1 MGAKRRV
8 ASGSGGAAQAESQLV
23 AAWKRFA
30 ARKLG
35 SATRV
40 VGGACYL
47 ESPPCPFDPRATFEA
62 RFTNDCTGCP
72 RMRGA
77 SERLGPASTQ
87 SAGPFSTLGLLLH
100 LSEGNGSN
108 PDGGAAAPS
117 LSADEHEESRYQT
130 ASTLLRALPLLH
142 AASGMRRTARVLAA
156 AIAGAFVDQVD
167 TILYFDVAPDGVA
180 LRLECAF
187 RRADVGIPV
196 PDRDGYLDV
205 ELLAAGGAFD
215 AELFSRLREAPL
227 PMDQDRDL
235 LSDAVFDGRTT
246 VVGNPAREFRLP
258 TLLVEHLPDGP
269 AAILPVFGR
278 ERVRG
283 VLVVS
288 AAAGMG
294 GWTSDQVELLMA
306 IATEAGMAL
315 EGAALV
321 DLARRRGGG
330 LRALFD
336 LLASLLKPAGP
347 EPSLD
352 AALRVLAD
360 ATESSHA
367 IAWTKSEEGPHT
379 VAAIVGR
386 PDTGEAELRELG
398 ETFRHWLDAD
408 PKPMLLDSL
417 ARDPRF
423 SGALPEAWG
432 SALAVP
438 LRVDDN
444 HWGTFLLVRETRA
457 GTEPA
462 ALPYDTEDAGLGILA
477 ASVASLARLREAGLE
492 TVHRA
497 QRRLRDSEAQLRHVE
512 KIAVVGERGIQIA
525 QEIRNPVSAISGFAK
540 RVLKALPETDENRE
554 YLEIILREA
563 DRLERVLAE
572 QIALAQLTR
581 PRLKLQSLNTV
592 VQEALELQSEELVR
606 RRVRL
611 LKRLGPDLPS
621 LLIDPDKIRQVLSN
635 VLRHALQSVPSG
647 GRVRVETRSGV
658 GVVQAEVAHDG
669 PKVAGETLDRLF
681 VPFSTSRR
689 YGAGVGLAVAYQMV
703 REHGGEIRARSEG
716 DWSSILTIYLPVR
729 ENQDRRA
736 RPDRRTGGKNDRR
749 RRTA

>member
-1 MGAKRRV
+1 MGAKRRT
-8 ASGSGGAAQAESQLV
+8 GSGKGDAAHAESLVV

-30 ARKLG
+30 ERKLG
-35 SATRV
+35 SAERV
-40 VGGACYL
+40 VHGKCYL
-47 ESPPCPFDPRATFEA
+47 EIPPCPFDLRDSFEE
-62 RFTNDCTGCP
+62 RFAHDCVACA

-77 SERLGPASTQ
+77 IEQVTAAPPEG
-87 SAGPFSTLGLLLH
+87 AGALPTLGLLLR
-100 LSEGNGSN
+100 LNEANGSVSAA
-108 PDGGAAAPS
+108 GAPP
-117 LSADEHEESRYQT
+117 LSPEEHEESRYRM
-130 ASTLLRALPLLH
+130 ASILLRSLPLLH

-156 AIAGAFVDQVD
+156 AIAGAFLDAVD
-167 TILYFDVAPDGVA
+167 TVLYFDVTPDGTS

-187 RRADVGIPV
+187 RRADMGIPL
-196 PDRDGYLDV
+196 PDRDNYLDV

-215 AELFSRLREAPL
+215 AEVFSRLRETPL
-227 PMDQDRDL
+227 PLDQDRDL
-235 LSDAVFDGRTT
+235 LCDSVFDGRTT
-246 VVGNPAREFRLP
+246 VVGSPGREFRLP
-258 TLLVEHLPDGP
+258 TILVEHLPDGP

-283 VLVVS
+283 VLVV
-288 AAAGMG
+288 AAGAGVG
-294 GWTSDQVELLMA
+294 GWTSDQIELLMS

-315 EGAALV
+315 EGAALLDV
-321 DLARRRGGG
+321 ARRRGGG
-330 LRALFD
+330 LRALAE
-336 LLASLLKPAGP
+336 LLGSLLKTAAG

-352 AALRVLAD
+352 AALRALAD
-360 ATESSHA
+360 VTESSHA
-367 IAWTKSEEGPHT
+367 IAWTKSEEGPHE
-379 VAAIVGR
+379 VAAVVGR
-386 PDTGEAELRELG
+386 PEAGETELRELG
-398 ETFRHWLDAD
+398 ETFRHWFDAD
-408 PKPMLLDSL
+408 PKPMLLDSVT
-417 ARDPRF
+417 RDPRF

-438 LRVDDN
+438 LRAADTL
-444 HWGTFLLVRETRA
+444 WGTLLLVRETRA
-457 GTEPA
+457 GSEPS
-462 ALPYDTEDAGLGILA
+462 ALPYDIEDAGLGILA
-477 ASVASLARLREAGLE
+477 AAVASLARLREAGLE

-497 QRRLRDSEAQLRHVE
+497 ERRLRDSEAQLRHVE
-512 KIAVVGERGIQIA
+512 KVAVVGERGIQIA
-525 QEIRNPVSAISGFAK
+525 QEIRNPVAAISGFAR
-540 RVLKALPETDENRE
+540 RVLQALPETDENRE

-563 DRLERVLAE
+563 DRLERVLTE
-572 QIALAQLTR
+572 QIALAQMTR

-635 VLRHALQSVPSG
+635 VLRYALQSVPSG

-716 DWSSILTIYLPVR
+716 DWSSIVTIYLPVR

-736 RPDRRTGGKNDRR
+736 RPDRRTGGRNDRR
-749 RRTA
+749 RRMA